1 VLEGDTSLP
10 CCGRRRKDTI
20 REAYSAARSKRRGD
34 DGLRARASLTRAA
47 RETVVVEHARG
58 QEEHHHAQLHGVATA
73 DRQGEQP
80 LSPCATHTCARSA
93 RRRNS
98 SPHGDARVDAIL
110 LNARHSARHKWSV
123 EAGSGGVI
131 LRSGRAPSRS
141 FIFHAAPAGRPR
153 VAPLTARSAAYADG
167 CSRSERPKSYKI
179 RAQTLPD
186 MLCRNA
192 EKRYKITAHSSQA
205 CCCCAPLVE
214 WLYVWSGLPIH
225 CHGLLPQSTHTGVG
239 DVLDVRGHGHACR

>member
-1 VLEGDTSLP
+1 VGRQGGDLAFQAATAEPPMLRPELLAHLERATLP
-10 CCGRRRKDTI
+10 QMTQKKRRRFHGFSTLTLLPVLG
-20 REAYSAARSKRRGD
+20 RSLSGTCEFAFHGRHERR
-34 DGLRARASLTRAA
+34 
-47 RETVVVEHARG
+47 
-58 QEEHHHAQLHGVATA
+58 
-73 DRQGEQP
+73 
-80 LSPCATHTCARSA
+80 
-93 RRRNS
+93 
-98 SPHGDARVDAIL
+98 
-110 LNARHSARHKWSV
+110 
-123 EAGSGGVI
+123 GVI

>member
-1 VLEGDTSLP
+1 MKVP
-10 CCGRRRKDTI
+10 P
-20 REAYSAARSKRRGD
+20 
-34 DGLRARASLTRAA
+34 RARFSAPDHECTSRALA
-47 RETVVVEHARG
+47 LRTKGEGAPAPAPARG
-58 QEEHHHAQLHGVATA
+58 
-73 DRQGEQP
+73 RP
-80 LSPCATHTCARSA
+80 
-93 RRRNS
+93 RRD
-98 SPHGDARVDAIL
+98 GD
-110 LNARHSARHKWSV
+110 
-123 EAGSGGVI
+123 GVI